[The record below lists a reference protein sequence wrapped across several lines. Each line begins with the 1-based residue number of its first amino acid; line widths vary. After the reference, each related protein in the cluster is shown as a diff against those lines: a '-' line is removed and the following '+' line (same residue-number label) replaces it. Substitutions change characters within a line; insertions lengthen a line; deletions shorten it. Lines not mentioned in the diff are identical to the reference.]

1 MNITYHWNNL
11 LGYLSGKRNQL
22 QVNRQVQLSK
32 IPESAF
38 KSFVRPFP
46 LFNPIVPEFPVTSSH
61 DVFANLHIMIP
72 TNNHQDSLLCPRHLC
87 DFVCD
92 CSGSGLMCFIRLGF
106 QCLRCVRELA
116 DSQGWVNERGS

>member
-72 TNNHQDSLLCPRHLC
+72 TNNHHKPIEI
-87 DFVCD
+87 VC
-92 CSGSGLMCFIRLGF
+92 CARVIFAISCAIA
-106 QCLRCVRELA
+106 QVR
-116 DSQGWVNERGS
+116 G